1 MLILSQYDVR
11 LIRVQAEH
19 LSLILRWRNNDWV
32 RKNMFVQDILQEKD
46 QLAWFN
52 SINNASNYYFIIEY
66 LGEKVGLIHA
76 KNFSEEDGIGE
87 GGIFIGEHDYL
98 ETWAS
103 VMASICLLN
112 FIFAKTN
119 INRSMVRVQAHN
131 RGAISYNL
139 KLGYKI
145 DYQDANECR
154 MLLDKEDFLY
164 KTTVVKSVLS
174 KISKGQD
181 ALILEGEKASNN
193 LTQINR
199 LFEN

>member
-19 LSLILRWRNNDWV
+19 LSLILKWRNNDWV
-32 RKNMFVQDILQEKD
+32 RKNMFVQDILKEKD

-52 SINNASNYYFIIEY
+52 SINNASNYFFIIEY

-87 GGIFIGEHDYL
+87 GGIFIGEYDYL

-131 RGAISYNL
+131 RRAISYNL

-145 DYQDANECR
+145 DFEDANELR
-154 MLLDKEDFLY
+154 MILDKEDFLY
-164 KTTVVKSVLS
+164 KTTVLKSVLS
-174 KISKGQD
+174 KISKGRD

>member
-19 LSLILRWRNNDWV
+19 LSLILRWRNNNWV

-87 GGIFIGEHDYL
+87 GGIFIGEYDYL

-145 DYQDANECR
+145 DFEDANELR
-154 MLLDKEDFLY
+154 MILDKEDFLY
-164 KTTVVKSVLS
+164 KTTVLKSVLS
-174 KISKGQD
+174 KISKGRE
-181 ALILEGEKASNN
+181 ALILEGENASNN

>member
-1 MLILSQYDVR
+1 VLILSQYDVR

-19 LSLILRWRNNDWV
+19 LALILKWRNSDWV

-66 LGEKVGLIHA
+66 LGEKVGVIHA

-87 GGIFIGEHDYL
+87 GGIFIGEYDYL

-112 FIFAKTN
+112 FIFNKTN
-119 INRSMVRVQAHN
+119 INQSMVRVQAHN
-131 RGAISYNL
+131 RRAISYNL

-145 DYQDANECR
+145 DYEDANECR
-154 MLLDKEDFLY
+154 MILNKEDFFC
-164 KTTVVKSVLS
+164 KTTLLNSVLS

-181 ALILEGEKASNN
+181 AWILQGEKASNN

>member
-11 LIRVQAEH
+11 LIRVQAAD
-19 LSLILRWRNNDWV
+19 LGLILKWRNNDWV
-32 RKNMFVQDILQEKD
+32 RKNMFVQDVLQEKD
-46 QLAWFN
+46 QLAWFD

-76 KNFSEEDGIGE
+76 KNFSEEEGIGE
-87 GGIFIGEHDYL
+87 GGIFIGEYEYL

-112 FIFAKTN
+112 FIFTKLE
-119 INRSMVRVQAHN
+119 INRSIVRVQAQN
-131 RGAISYNL
+131 KSAISYNL
-139 KLGYKI
+139 QLGYKV
-145 DYQDANECR
+145 DFEDANEIR
-154 MLLDKEDFLY
+154 MLLEKEDFFQKYNLL
-164 KTTVVKSVLS
+164 KSTLS
-174 KISKGQD
+174 KIAKGNE
-181 ALILEGEKASNN
+181 ALILQGEKASNN

>member
-87 GGIFIGEHDYL
+87 GGIFIGEYDYL

-131 RGAISYNL
+131 RSAISYNL
-139 KLGYKI
+139 MLGYKI
-145 DYQDANECR
+145 DFEDANELR
-154 MLLDKEDFLY
+154 MILDKEDFLY
-164 KTTVVKSVLS
+164 KTTVLKSVLS
-174 KISKGQD
+174 KISKGRD

>member
-1 MLILSQYDVR
+1 VLILSQYDVR

-19 LSLILRWRNNDWV
+19 LALILKWRNSDWV

-66 LGEKVGLIHA
+66 LGEKVGVIHA
-76 KNFSEEDGIGE
+76 KNFSEEDGMGE

-119 INRSMVRVQAHN
+119 INRSMVRVQTHN
-131 RGAISYNL
+131 RRAISYNL

-145 DYQDANECR
+145 DHKDANECR
-154 MLLDKEDFLY
+154 MILDKEDFFS
-164 KTTVVKSVLS
+164 KTILLKSVLS

-181 ALILEGEKASNN
+181 ALILKGEKASNN
-193 LTQINR
+193 LIQINR

>member
-1 MLILSQYDVR
+1 VLILSQYDVR

-87 GGIFIGEHDYL
+87 GGIFIGEYDYL

-131 RGAISYNL
+131 RRAISYNL

-145 DYQDANECR
+145 DHQDANECR
-154 MLLDKEDFLY
+154 MILDKEDFLC
-164 KTTVVKSVLS
+164 KTTLLKSVLS

-181 ALILEGEKASNN
+181 ALILEGEKSSNN

>member
-19 LSLILRWRNNDWV
+19 LALILKWRNSDWV

-66 LGEKVGLIHA
+66 LGEKVGVIHA

-87 GGIFIGEHDYL
+87 GGIFIGEYDYL

-119 INRSMVRVQAHN
+119 INRSMVRVQADN
-131 RGAISYNL
+131 RRAISYNL

-145 DYQDANECR
+145 DYEDANECR
-154 MLLDKEDFLY
+154 MILDKEAFLC
-164 KTTVVKSVLS
+164 KTTLLKSVLS

-181 ALILEGEKASNN
+181 ALILQGEKASNN

>member
-11 LIRVQAEH
+11 LIRVKAEH
-19 LSLILRWRNNDWV
+19 LSLILKWRNNDWV

-87 GGIFIGEHDYL
+87 GGIFIGEYDYL

-131 RGAISYNL
+131 RRAISYNL

-145 DYQDANECR
+145 DFEDANELR
-154 MLLDKEDFLY
+154 MILDKEDFLH
-164 KTTVVKSVLS
+164 KTTVLKSVLS
-174 KISKGQD
+174 KISKGRD

>member
-19 LSLILRWRNNDWV
+19 LTLILRWRNNDWV

-52 SINNASNYYFIIEY
+52 SINNASNYYFIVEY

-87 GGIFIGEHDYL
+87 GGIFIGEYDYL

-131 RGAISYNL
+131 RRAISYNL

-145 DYQDANECR
+145 DFEDANELR
-154 MLLDKEDFLY
+154 MILDKEDFLY
-164 KTTVVKSVLS
+164 KTTVLKSVLS
-174 KISKGQD
+174 KISKGRD

>member
-1 MLILSQYDVR
+1 VLILSQYDVR

-19 LSLILRWRNNDWV
+19 LTLILKWRNSDWV

-46 QLAWFN
+46 QLTWYN

-66 LGEKVGLIHA
+66 LGEKVGVIHA
-76 KNFSEEDGIGE
+76 KNFSEEDGMGE
-87 GGIFIGEHDYL
+87 GGIFIGEYDYL

-112 FIFAKTN
+112 FIFTKTN

-131 RGAISYNL
+131 RRAISYNL

-154 MLLDKEDFLY
+154 MILDKEDFLC
-164 KTTVVKSVLS
+164 KTTLLKSVLS

-181 ALILEGEKASNN
+181 ALILKGEKASNN
-193 LTQINR
+193 LIQINR

>member
-19 LSLILRWRNNDWV
+19 LTLILRWRNNDWV

-52 SINNASNYYFIIEY
+52 SINNASNYYFIVEY

-87 GGIFIGEHDYL
+87 GGIFIGEYDYL

-131 RGAISYNL
+131 RRAISYNL

-145 DYQDANECR
+145 DFEDANELR
-154 MLLDKEDFLY
+154 MILDKEDFLY
-164 KTTVVKSVLS
+164 KTTVLKSVLS

>member
-19 LSLILRWRNNDWV
+19 LSLILKWRNNDWV

-87 GGIFIGEHDYL
+87 GGIFIGEYDYL

-131 RGAISYNL
+131 RRAISYNL

-145 DYQDANECR
+145 DFEDANELR
-154 MLLDKEDFLY
+154 MILDKEDFLY
-164 KTTVVKSVLS
+164 KTTVLKSVLS

>member
-87 GGIFIGEHDYL
+87 GGVFIGEYDYL

-145 DYQDANECR
+145 DYQDANELR
-154 MLLDKEDFLY
+154 MILDKEDFLY
-164 KTTVVKSVLS
+164 KTAVLKSVLS

-181 ALILEGEKASNN
+181 ALILQGEKASNN

>member
-19 LSLILRWRNNDWV
+19 LALILKWRNNDWV
-32 RKNMFVQDILQEKD
+32 RKNMFVQDILQEKN

-66 LGEKVGLIHA
+66 LGEKVGVIHA
-76 KNFSEEDGIGE
+76 KNFSEEDGMGE
-87 GGIFIGEHDYL
+87 GGIFIGEYDYL

-131 RGAISYNL
+131 RRAISYNL

-145 DYQDANECR
+145 DHQDANECR
-154 MLLDKEDFLY
+154 MILDKEDFLC
-164 KTTVVKSVLS
+164 KTTLLKSVLS

-181 ALILEGEKASNN
+181 ALILKGEKASNN

>member
-19 LSLILRWRNNDWV
+19 LALILKWRNNDWV
-32 RKNMFVQDILQEKD
+32 RKNMFVQDVLQEKD

-66 LGEKVGLIHA
+66 LGEKVGVIHA
-76 KNFSEEDGIGE
+76 KNFSEEDGMGE
-87 GGIFIGEHDYL
+87 GGIFIGEYDYL

-119 INRSMVRVQAHN
+119 INRSMVRVQADN
-131 RGAISYNL
+131 RRAISYNL

-145 DYQDANECR
+145 DHQDANECR
-154 MLLDKEDFLY
+154 MILDKEDFFC
-164 KTTVVKSVLS
+164 KTTLLKSVLS

-181 ALILEGEKASNN
+181 ALILQGEKASNN

>member
-1 MLILSQYDVR
+1 VLILSQYDVR

-19 LSLILRWRNNDWV
+19 LTLILRWRNNDWV
-32 RKNMFVQDILQEKD
+32 RKNMFVQDILKEKD

-76 KNFSEEDGIGE
+76 KNFSEEDGMGE
-87 GGIFIGEHDYL
+87 GGIFIGEYDYL

-131 RGAISYNL
+131 RRAISYNL

-145 DYQDANECR
+145 DYEDANELR
-154 MLLDKEDFLY
+154 MILDKEDFLC
-164 KTTVVKSVLS
+164 KTTLLKSVLS

-181 ALILEGEKASNN
+181 SLILEGEKASNN
-193 LTQINR
+193 INQINR

>member
-19 LSLILRWRNNDWV
+19 LALILKWRNSDWV

-46 QLAWFN
+46 QLAWYN
-52 SINNASNYYFIIEY
+52 SINNASNYYFMIEY
-66 LGEKVGLIHA
+66 LGEKVGVIHA
-76 KNFSEEDGIGE
+76 KNFSEEDGMGE
-87 GGIFIGEHDYL
+87 GGIFIGEYDYL

-131 RGAISYNL
+131 RRAISYNL

-145 DYQDANECR
+145 VHQDANECR
-154 MLLDKEDFLY
+154 MILDKEDFLC
-164 KTTVVKSVLS
+164 KTTLLKSVLS

-181 ALILEGEKASNN
+181 ALILQGEKASNN

>member
-32 RKNMFVQDILQEKD
+32 RKNMFVQDILKEKD

-87 GGIFIGEHDYL
+87 GGIFIGEYDYL

-131 RGAISYNL
+131 RSAISYNL
-139 KLGYKI
+139 MLGYKI
-145 DYQDANECR
+145 DFEDANELR
-154 MLLDKEDFLY
+154 MILDKEDFLY
-164 KTTVVKSVLS
+164 KTTVLKSVLS

>member
-87 GGIFIGEHDYL
+87 GGIFIGEYDYL

-131 RGAISYNL
+131 RRAISYNL

-145 DYQDANECR
+145 DYEDANERR
-154 MLLDKEDFLY
+154 MILDKEDFLN
-164 KTTVVKSVLS
+164 KTTVLKSVLS
-174 KISKGQD
+174 KISKVRD

>member
-87 GGIFIGEHDYL
+87 GGIFIGEYDYL

-112 FIFAKTN
+112 FIFSKTN

-131 RGAISYNL
+131 GRAISYNL

-145 DYQDANECR
+145 DFEDANELR
-154 MLLDKEDFLY
+154 MILDKEDFLY
-164 KTTVVKSVLS
+164 KTTVLKSVLS

>member
-52 SINNASNYYFIIEY
+52 SINNAFNYYFIIEY

-131 RGAISYNL
+131 RRAIAYNL

-145 DYQDANECR
+145 DFEDANELR
-154 MLLDKEDFLY
+154 MILDKEDFLY
-164 KTTVVKSVLS
+164 KTTVLKSVLS

>member
-1 MLILSQYDVR
+1 VLILSQYDVR

-19 LSLILRWRNNDWV
+19 LALILKWRNSDWV
-32 RKNMFVQDILQEKD
+32 RKNMFVQDILQEKN

-66 LGEKVGLIHA
+66 LGEKVGVIHA

-87 GGIFIGEHDYL
+87 GGIFIGEYDYL

-131 RGAISYNL
+131 RRAISYNL

-145 DYQDANECR
+145 DHQDANECR
-154 MLLDKEDFLY
+154 MILDKEDFLC
-164 KTTVVKSVLS
+164 KTTLLKSVLS

-181 ALILEGEKASNN
+181 ALILKGEKASNN
-193 LTQINR
+193 LIQINR

>member
-87 GGIFIGEHDYL
+87 GGIFIGEYDYL

-131 RGAISYNL
+131 RRAISYNL

-145 DYQDANECR
+145 DYEDANECR
-154 MLLDKEDFLY
+154 MILDKEDFLN
-164 KTTVVKSVLS
+164 KTSVLKSVLS

-181 ALILEGEKASNN
+181 ALILEGENSSNTIN
-193 LTQINR
+193 QINR

>member
-32 RKNMFVQDILQEKD
+32 RKNMFVQDILKEKD

-87 GGIFIGEHDYL
+87 GGIFIGEYDYL

-131 RGAISYNL
+131 RSAISYNL
-139 KLGYKI
+139 MLGYKI
-145 DYQDANECR
+145 DFEDANELR
-154 MLLDKEDFLY
+154 MILDKEDFLY
-164 KTTVVKSVLS
+164 KTTVLKSVLS

-181 ALILEGEKASNN
+181 ALILEGEKSSNTIN
-193 LTQINR
+193 QINR

>member
-87 GGIFIGEHDYL
+87 GGFFIGEYDYL

-131 RGAISYNL
+131 RRAISYNL

-145 DYQDANECR
+145 DFEDDNELR
-154 MLLDKEDFLY
+154 MILDKEDFLY
-164 KTTVVKSVLS
+164 KTTVLKSVLS

>member
-11 LIRVQAEH
+11 LIRVQEEH
-19 LSLILRWRNNDWV
+19 LALILKWRNNDWV
-32 RKNMFVQDILQEKD
+32 RKNMFVQDILKEKD

-87 GGIFIGEHDYL
+87 GGIFIGEYDYL

-131 RGAISYNL
+131 RRAISYNL

-145 DYQDANECR
+145 DFEDANELR
-154 MLLDKEDFLY
+154 MILDREDFLY
-164 KTTVVKSVLS
+164 KTAVLKSVLS

-181 ALILEGEKASNN
+181 ALILQGEKASNN
-193 LTQINR
+193 ITQINR

>member
-19 LSLILRWRNNDWV
+19 LSLILKWRNNDWI

-46 QLAWFN
+46 QLDWFN

-87 GGIFIGEHDYL
+87 GGIFIGEYDYL

-131 RGAISYNL
+131 RRAISYNL

-145 DYQDANECR
+145 DFEDANELR
-154 MLLDKEDFLY
+154 MILDKEDFLY
-164 KTTVVKSVLS
+164 KTTVLKSVLS
-174 KISKGQD
+174 KISKGRD

>member
-1 MLILSQYDVR
+1 VLILSQYDVR

-19 LSLILRWRNNDWV
+19 LALILKWRNSDWV

-66 LGEKVGLIHA
+66 LGEKVGVIHA
-76 KNFSEEDGIGE
+76 KNFIEEDGMGE
-87 GGIFIGEHDYL
+87 GGIFIGEYDYL

-131 RGAISYNL
+131 RRAISYNL

-145 DYQDANECR
+145 DHQDANECR
-154 MLLDKEDFLY
+154 MILDKEDFLC
-164 KTTVVKSVLS
+164 KTTLLKSVLS

-181 ALILEGEKASNN
+181 VLILQGEKASNN

>member
-11 LIRVQAEH
+11 LIRVQAAD
-19 LSLILRWRNNDWV
+19 LGLIVKWRNSDWV
-32 RKNMFVQDILQEKD
+32 RKNMFVQDVLQEKD
-46 QLAWFN
+46 QLAWFD

-76 KNFSEEDGIGE
+76 KNFSEEEGIGE
-87 GGIFIGEHDYL
+87 GGIFIGEYEYL

-112 FIFAKTN
+112 FIFTKLE
-119 INRSMVRVQAHN
+119 INRSVIRVLAPN
-131 RGAISYNL
+131 KSAISYNL

-145 DYQDANECR
+145 EFEDVNEIR
-154 MLLDKEDFLY
+154 MLLDKADFFQKYNLL
-164 KTTVVKSVLS
+164 KSTLS
-174 KISKGQD
+174 KISKGNE
-181 ALILEGEKASNN
+181 ALILQGEKASNN

>member
-1 MLILSQYDVR
+1 VLILSQYDVR

-19 LSLILRWRNNDWV
+19 LALILKWRNSDWV

-66 LGEKVGLIHA
+66 LGEKVGVIHA

-87 GGIFIGEHDYL
+87 GGIFIGEYDYL

-112 FIFAKTN
+112 FIFNKTN
-119 INRSMVRVQAHN
+119 INQSMVRVQAHN
-131 RGAISYNL
+131 RRAISYNL

-145 DYQDANECR
+145 DYEDANECR
-154 MLLDKEDFLY
+154 MILNKEDFFC
-164 KTTVVKSVLS
+164 KTTLLNSVLS

-181 ALILEGEKASNN
+181 ALILQGEKASNN

>member
-32 RKNMFVQDILQEKD
+32 RKNMFVQDVLKEKD

-87 GGIFIGEHDYL
+87 GGIFIGEYDYL

-131 RGAISYNL
+131 RRAISYNL

-145 DYQDANECR
+145 DFEDANELR
-154 MLLDKEDFLY
+154 MILDKEDFLY
-164 KTTVVKSVLS
+164 KTTVLKSVLS
-174 KISKGQD
+174 KISKGRD

>member
-19 LSLILRWRNNDWV
+19 LSLILKWRNNDWV

-87 GGIFIGEHDYL
+87 GGIFIGEYDYL

-131 RGAISYNL
+131 RRAISYNL

-145 DYQDANECR
+145 DFEDANELR
-154 MLLDKEDFLY
+154 MILDKEDFLY
-164 KTTVVKSVLS
+164 KTTVLKSVLS

-181 ALILEGEKASNN
+181 ALILEGEKSSNTIN
-193 LTQINR
+193 QINR

>member
-32 RKNMFVQDILQEKD
+32 RKNMFVQDVLKEKD

-87 GGIFIGEHDYL
+87 GGIFIGEYDYL

-131 RGAISYNL
+131 RRAISYNL

-145 DYQDANECR
+145 DFEDANELR
-154 MLLDKEDFLY
+154 MILDKEDFLY
-164 KTTVVKSVLS
+164 KTTVLKSVLS

-181 ALILEGEKASNN
+181 ALILEGEKSSNTIN
-193 LTQINR
+193 QINR

>member
-46 QLAWFN
+46 QLDWFN

-87 GGIFIGEHDYL
+87 GGIFIGEYDYL

-131 RGAISYNL
+131 RRAISYNL

-145 DYQDANECR
+145 DFEDANELR
-154 MLLDKEDFLY
+154 MILDKEDFLY
-164 KTTVVKSVLS
+164 KTTVLKSVLS

-181 ALILEGEKASNN
+181 ALILEGEKSSNTIN
-193 LTQINR
+193 QINR